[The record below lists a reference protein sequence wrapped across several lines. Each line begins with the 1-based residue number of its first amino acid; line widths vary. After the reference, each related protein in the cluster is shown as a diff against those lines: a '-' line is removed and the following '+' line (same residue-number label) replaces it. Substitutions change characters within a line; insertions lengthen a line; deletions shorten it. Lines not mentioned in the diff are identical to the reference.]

1 MLLLFIILVLVLSIP
16 AVQTSLGRYATEKL
30 NDDFGTNIKI
40 EKVGLQF
47 NGDVELKNIYVED
60 YKQDTLFYIIEL
72 NTSILS
78 FKKLYGNKL
87 AFGDIDVEGLTFN
100 LKTYEGNTE
109 TNLDVFVAKF
119 DTETKREKK
128 ASTFLLSSS
137 DVSITNSEFRLIDEN
152 RETHQIF
159 VFKDLNI
166 NATDFL
172 ILGPDVSARINKF
185 RFKDTRGVEVKN
197 LTTNFIYTLHD
208 MTFDFL
214 EIKTENSTLKGNLK
228 FEYDRE
234 DLKYFVDKVKI
245 NAEFNDSNI
254 ALDELNRFY
263 NEFGKRQNARLDV
276 TLFGTLNNLTASNL
290 LLNTSQETL
299 IDATINFK
307 NLFNKE
313 KDNFIMDGTFNR
325 LSSTYKDLS
334 ELLPNVLGKSLP
346 SSLDAFERFTIHG
359 KSVVTSKTVKADIEI
374 DTKLGYITSNLEI
387 NNIDTIDNA
396 SYKGNIALDDFN
408 LGELMNDQ
416 KIGKISANLDVNG
429 KGFTKQLLNTFV
441 KGDVYNLE
449 YKNYSYN
456 DIVLSGNIQ
465 DMVFNGDLVAND
477 KNLDFQFN
485 GLMDF
490 SKDINNY
497 DFTANVNYADLKAL
511 NFISKDSIS
520 VFKGQVKMDMKGT
533 TLDDAQGNISFKNTL
548 YKNQNDEYYFK
559 DFSISSHF
567 IEDIRY
573 INVNSP
579 DIIEGSLDGKFKFKE
594 AVKLLENSL
603 GNIYT
608 NYIPHDL
615 ATDQFIN
622 FNFKIYNK
630 IAEVFYPDL
639 KLGSNTFIKGRVES
653 DAKNFNLT
661 FKSPT
666 NTIRRLFCR

>member
-254 ALDELNRFY
+254 ALDELNRF
-263 NEFGKRQNARLDV
+263 
-276 TLFGTLNNLTASNL
+276 
-290 LLNTSQETL
+290 
-299 IDATINFK
+299 
-307 NLFNKE
+307 
-313 KDNFIMDGTFNR
+313 
-325 LSSTYKDLS
+325 
-334 ELLPNVLGKSLP
+334 
-346 SSLDAFERFTIHG
+346 
-359 KSVVTSKTVKADIEI
+359 
-374 DTKLGYITSNLEI
+374 
-387 NNIDTIDNA
+387 
-396 SYKGNIALDDFN
+396 
-408 LGELMNDQ
+408 
-416 KIGKISANLDVNG
+416 
-429 KGFTKQLLNTFV
+429 
-441 KGDVYNLE
+441 
-449 YKNYSYN
+449 
-456 DIVLSGNIQ
+456 
-465 DMVFNGDLVAND
+465 
-477 KNLDFQFN
+477 
-485 GLMDF
+485 
-490 SKDINNY
+490 
-497 DFTANVNYADLKAL
+497 
-511 NFISKDSIS
+511 
-520 VFKGQVKMDMKGT
+520 
-533 TLDDAQGNISFKNTL
+533 
-548 YKNQNDEYYFK
+548 
-559 DFSISSHF
+559 
-567 IEDIRY
+567 
-573 INVNSP
+573 
-579 DIIEGSLDGKFKFKE
+579 
-594 AVKLLENSL
+594 
-603 GNIYT
+603 
-608 NYIPHDL
+608 
-615 ATDQFIN
+615 
-622 FNFKIYNK
+622 
-630 IAEVFYPDL
+630 
-639 KLGSNTFIKGRVES
+639 
-653 DAKNFNLT
+653 
-661 FKSPT
+661 
-666 NTIRRLFCR
+666 